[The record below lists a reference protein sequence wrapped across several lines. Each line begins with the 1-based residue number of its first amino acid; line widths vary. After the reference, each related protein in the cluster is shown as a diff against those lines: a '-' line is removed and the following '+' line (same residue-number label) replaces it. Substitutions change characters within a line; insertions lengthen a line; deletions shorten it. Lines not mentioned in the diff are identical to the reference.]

1 MNVERLSDVVHDSG
15 QQPGQQPPPESPA
28 QRDIKDRYHTAGG
41 DRPTLG
47 ELIDAYLAEHRRQSH
62 GDGQLHQSPQ
72 SLPVHGHPSL
82 FVQISA
88 KKRKPPARPGWR
100 STHHGCGPHASIT
113 WIGFDGSA
121 PASTQSP
128 QSPLSPQSTSGSLR
142 FWTGRTGK
150 TERTVQTMV
159 PSQPGCPRAPRRY
172 EVHNNHTALFRPSS
186 RVGELKS

>member
-28 QRDIKDRYHTAGG
+28 QRDVKDRYHTASG
-41 DRPTLG
+41 DRPPLG

-62 GDGQLHQSPQ
+62 GDSQLYQSSQ
-72 SLPVHGHPSL
+72 SLPIHGHPSL
-82 FVQISA
+82 FIRISA
-88 KKRKPPARPGWR
+88 KKRKPPARPGSR

-150 TERTVQTMV
+150 LGRLADCGVL
-159 PSQPGCPRAPRRY
+159 SAR
-172 EVHNNHTALFRPSS
+172 LSPSS
-186 RVGELKS
+186 PPI